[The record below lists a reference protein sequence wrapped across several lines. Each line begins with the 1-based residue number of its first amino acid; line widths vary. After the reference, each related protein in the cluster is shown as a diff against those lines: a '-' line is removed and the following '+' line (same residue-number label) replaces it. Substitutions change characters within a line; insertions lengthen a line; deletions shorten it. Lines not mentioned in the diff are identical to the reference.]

1 MKFRE
6 KLKEEYP
13 EKVRDIYN
21 GGCYGC
27 PRDYGYEKSMPMHCS
42 QSMCSMC
49 WDREVSE

>member
-6 KLKEEYP
+6 KLKVEHP
-13 EKVRDIYN
+13 EKVRDTYN

-27 PRDYGYEKSMPMHCS
+27 PIDYGYEKSMPMHCS

>member
-6 KLKEEYP
+6 RLKEEHP

-49 WDREVSE
+49 WDREVGE